1 LRKTGSALE
10 SGIQHP
16 RIRAETSDLIHN
28 DSSSFASS
36 MPKTAVNF
44 QLMKKGL
51 YLNTNAKKKELMM
64 FAQKQKSFMKAY
76 NFSLRDYSDQDDTM
90 KHTQASPGHN
100 VNVN

>member
-1 LRKTGSALE
+1 M
-10 SGIQHP
+10 QNP

-28 DSSSFASS
+28 VDTHSFASS

-64 FAQKQKSFMKAY
+64 FAQK
-76 NFSLRDYSDQDDTM
+76 
-90 KHTQASPGHN
+90 
-100 VNVN
+100 